1 MKPYLLIWIGLVLFS
16 LAAPALEKPT
26 PPTDNDVHHRVQKA
40 VPYDLDQT
48 LQEFSKTVHGG
59 VQHVIA
65 KSADD
70 ARQIKLIQD
79 HLRKLA
85 DAFRKGDFSASERVH
100 GATMPGLVQLKTA
113 QPDDIRFDYKALPN
127 GAQIHYATE
136 YPHYVQALHE
146 WFDAQIHDHGN
157 DLIPGHTQHHSTVA
171 E

>member
-1 MKPYLLIWIGLVLFS
+1 MKTYPLIWIGLLLFS
-16 LAAPALEKPT
+16 LAAPALENIN
-26 PPTDNDVHHRVQKA
+26 PPADNDVHHRVQKV
-40 VPYDLDQT
+40 VPYDLDKT

-59 VQHVIA
+59 VQHVVA

-70 ARQIKLIQD
+70 GKQIKLIQA

-85 DAFRKGDFSASERVH
+85 DAFGKGDFSSSEQVH
-100 GATMPGLVQLKTA
+100 GAGMPGLARLKMAET
-113 QPDDIRFDYKALPN
+113 DDIRFDYKALPN
-127 GAQIHYATE
+127 GAQLHYATE

-157 DLIPGHTQHHSTVA
+157 DPIPGHTQHHSTVA